1 MITFKKVRF
10 KNILSFGNMMT
21 EIDLIRHPTTLVQ
34 GKNGGGKSAATLD
47 SICYGLFGK
56 PFRKINKPTLVN
68 HKNKKDLL
76 VELELDN
83 GTDQY
88 VIRRGMNPQ
97 IFEIIKNGE
106 LLNID
111 AAVKDY
117 QVYLE
122 RYVLKFDYQV
132 FTQLVM
138 LGKAT
143 YVSFM
148 RMDAGNRRKFI
159 ENILGLS
166 IFSTMNEVHKKYV
179 SDLKDTLGDV
189 SSEIKI
195 LKEKI
200 SVRSRY
206 IHDLEAD
213 SHNLKEARLNE
224 IVTEVARIRALIDD
238 LDAMKTDLQNQI
250 QDVDADQRDRFQ
262 DKLERL
268 YDLRSKMNMK
278 IGQIAADMKFFQD
291 NTSCPTCGQEIDDV
305 LRDAKVQ
312 AISVRQ
318 DQLASTF
325 TSLNNDIT
333 QITDTVDSIN
343 EQINSNAQLM
353 RSVND
358 RQKQING
365 HLTRIGELE
374 ESKTFDVPNN
384 DKIETEKALL
394 DDFRVTYDDLL
405 NRKADIMEKGEYF
418 DLISSMLK
426 DTGIKS
432 MIIRKYIPII
442 NATINNYLKQ
452 LGFFVKFVMD
462 DNFEEKIYAR
472 GIDEQNYYNFSE
484 GEKLR
489 IDLAVLLAWRDIARM
504 QNNLNTNLLVFDE
517 ILDGSIDNGGAD
529 AFIDLIQTMQDI
541 NIFVV
546 SHSPDR
552 WSDKFRGNLIFGKE
566 GGFSKLLTQAS

>member
-1 MITFKKVRF
+1 MITFRKVRF
-10 KNILSFGNMMT
+10 KNLLSFGNMMT
-21 EIDLIRHPTTLVQ
+21 EIQLDRHPTTLVQ
-34 GKNGGGKSAATLD
+34 GKNGGGKSAGTLD

-56 PFRKINKPTLVN
+56 PFRKINKPTLIN
-68 HKNKKDLL
+68 LKNKKDLL

-83 GTDQY
+83 GNDQY
-88 VIRRGMNPQ
+88 LIRRGMNPQ
-97 IFEIIKNGE
+97 IFEIFKNGE

-111 AAVKDY
+111 AAIKDY
-117 QVYLE
+117 QIYLE
-122 RYVLKFDYQV
+122 RYILKFDYQV

-148 RMDAGNRRKFI
+148 RLDAANRRKFI

-179 SDLKDTLGDV
+179 SDLKETLSEV
-189 SSEIKI
+189 NSEIKI

-200 SVRSRY
+200 NVRTKY

-213 SHNLKEARLNE
+213 SHNLKEARLQE
-224 IVTEVARIRALIDD
+224 INAEIDKIRGMIETLEHA
-238 LDAMKTDLQNQI
+238 KVQLQEQI
-250 QDVDADQRDRFQ
+250 QDVDTGQRDRFQ
-262 DKLERL
+262 DKLEKL

-278 IGQIAADMKFFQD
+278 VGQMDGDLKFFQD
-291 NTSCPTCGQEIDDV
+291 NTSCPTCGQEIDDE
-305 LRDAKVQ
+305 LRSSKVETIGAK
-312 AISVRQ
+312 RE
-318 DQLASTF
+318 QLVNTFASIK
-325 TSLNNDIT
+325 SDIA
-333 QITDTVDSIN
+333 QIGETIDSIN
-343 EQINSNAQLM
+343 AQVDANAQVM
-353 RSVND
+353 RSIND
-358 RQKQING
+358 RQKQITG
-365 HLTRIGELE
+365 HYTRISELE
-374 ESKTFDVPNN
+374 ESKSFDIPNT
-384 DKIETEKALL
+384 DKIESERNLL
-394 DDFRVTYDDLL
+394 DAVKSSYEDLL
-405 NRKADIMEKGEYF
+405 NRKAELMDKSEYF
-418 DLISSMLK
+418 DLITSMLK

-442 NATINNYLKQ
+442 NVTINNYLKQ

-462 DNFEEKIYAR
+462 ENFEEKIYAR

-517 ILDGSIDNGGAD
+517 ILDGSIDTGGAD

-552 WSDKFRGNLIFGKE
+552 WSDKFRGNLVFGKE
-566 GGFSKLLTQAS
+566 GGFSKLLTA